1 MKRILIRMSSSRSDG
16 GRGGKEED
24 IVRGEGKETEEGR
37 GRKLLERHDIH
48 IVGEKT
54 VRWTEMEK

>member
-24 IVRGEGKETEEGR
+24 ILRGEGKETEEGR
-37 GRKLLERHDIH
+37 GRKLLERHNIH

-54 VRWTEMEK
+54 VR